1 MIAPTA
7 TYIPLKDLILSVTP
21 LFSGI
26 NAIKDFEKSW
36 AKYLGIRYTFVMS
49 AGRTC
54 LYTTLVVLKAIS
66 SRKEVIIPANICGS
80 VYRTVKRAGLH
91 PVLVDVDLNSLNIE
105 PDYIQNVI
113 NNNTLAVILAY
124 LYGIPA
130 DAVTINKICKK
141 HGVYLIEDVAQAS
154 GNFLSG
160 QKLGT
165 FGDFAFFSFGK
176 SKPFTT
182 INGGLLTTNNEK
194 YAKLITK
201 YINDHV
207 KDRPILYDLFF
218 LVKIIIYKFSIMPVF
233 YGLLHKI
240 PLSLVGS
247 GGNGKFQLAK
257 LSKIQ
262 ALLGNY
268 LLSSLNKMNVLRR
281 KKANY
286 LITNLKNEKNLTIPK
301 KIVEYNPFLM
311 RLPIIIKSSAGK
323 EKIYKELLKNGIKA
337 SYSPNSLKNACIEY
351 ETNLDNYKNS
361 KYLKDHLLTIP
372 IHYYLDE
379 KGLKSII
386 TIFRT
391 TVI

>member
-1 MIAPTA
+1 
-7 TYIPLKDLILSVTP
+7 
-21 LFSGI
+21 
-26 NAIKDFEKSW
+26 
-36 AKYLGIRYTFVMS
+36 
-49 AGRTC
+49 
-54 LYTTLVVLKAIS
+54 
-66 SRKEVIIPANICGS
+66 
-80 VYRTVKRAGLH
+80 
-91 PVLVDVDLNSLNIE
+91 
-105 PDYIQNVI
+105 
-113 NNNTLAVILAY
+113 
-124 LYGIPA
+124 
-130 DAVTINKICKK
+130 
-141 HGVYLIEDVAQAS
+141 
-154 GNFLSG
+154 
-160 QKLGT
+160 
-165 FGDFAFFSFGK
+165 
-176 SKPFTT
+176 
-182 INGGLLTTNNEK
+182 
-194 YAKLITK
+194 
-201 YINDHV
+201 
-207 KDRPILYDLFF
+207 
-218 LVKIIIYKFSIMPVF
+218 MPVF

-240 PLSLVGS
+240 PLSLVGT
-247 GGNGKFQLAK
+247 GGTGKFQLAK

-301 KIVEYNPFLM
+301 KIVDYNPFLM

-351 ETNLDNYKNS
+351 ETNLDNYENS

-386 TIFRT
+386 TILKT

>member
-7 TYIPLKDLILSVTP
+7 THIPLNSLILS
-21 LFSGI
+21 GI
-26 NAIKDFEKSW
+26 SFAGNKNAIRDYERNWS
-36 AKYLGIRYTFVMS
+36 KYLGIRYSFAMTT
-49 AGRTC
+49 GRSC
-54 LYTTLVVLKAIS
+54 LYIILEILKAIN
-66 SRKEVIIPANICGS
+66 SRKEVIIPANICES
-80 VYRTVKRAGLH
+80 VYQTVKRAGLR

-124 LYGIPA
+124 LYGIPS
-130 DAVTINKICKK
+130 DVVTVKKICKK
-141 HGVYLIEDVAQAS
+141 QGVYLIEDVAQAS

-207 KDRPILYDLFF
+207 KDRSILYDLFF

-240 PLSLVGS
+240 PLSLVGT
-247 GGNGKFQLAK
+247 GGTGKFQLAK

-301 KIVEYNPFLM
+301 KIVDYNPFLM

-351 ETNLDNYKNS
+351 ETNLDNYENS

-386 TIFRT
+386 TILKT